1 MALILCKECGK
12 EISDSAANCP
22 HCGAPVVKD
31 VFCKKCG
38 AKIPENV
45 EFCPNCGDQSKSV
58 AKALIPAKKDRMVA
72 ALLALFLGSLGIHYF
87 YLGKST
93 AGILTI
99 VISFCSCGI
108 WGIVMFV
115 QAILMLMMSDS
126 DFEAKYVNTEKS
138 FPLF

>member
-1 MALILCKECGK
+1 MALISCKECGK
-12 EISDSAANCP
+12 EISEFATNCP

-31 VFCKKCG
+31 VFCRKCG
-38 AKIPENV
+38 TKIPENV
-45 EFCPNCGDQSKSV
+45 EFCPNCGDKNV
-58 AKALIPAKKDRMVA
+58 AKDSISAKKDKMVA
-72 ALLALFLGSLGIHYF
+72 ALFAMFLGSLGIQYF

-99 VISFCSCGI
+99 VISLCTCGI

-115 QAILMLMMSDS
+115 QGILMLMMSDS